1 MGGLRRLS
9 FRTCTN
15 AKLSALKRS
24 GVIDPGLES
33 DRLQTECS
41 RPHSSLGEM
50 EVSPHKEGE
59 KTSNPV
65 LDGILNS
72 ERACTMQYFCF

>member
-1 MGGLRRLS
+1 
-9 FRTCTN
+9 
-15 AKLSALKRS
+15 
-24 GVIDPGLES
+24 
-33 DRLQTECS
+33 
-41 RPHSSLGEM
+41 M

-72 ERACTMQYFCF
+72 EQACTMQYFYFLKYGDCYIRLLARR